1 MSTENKYSVP
11 ELVSFVRQ
19 GDAIAYQ
26 QLYQRFA
33 AKILRTCKKMYLG
46 HQDAEEV
53 VQEVFLKV
61 WEKREGLDSSLSFN
75 AYLFTIMRSSIF
87 KRSRKQAMEIA
98 YKQYQLN
105 YGVQVTCNTEEEME
119 FQELKL
125 FSEKAIASLPKGQQ
139 EVFKLKFTEHLT
151 AEEIAHRLHLSKRT
165 VENQLYKATKRLKQE
180 FLTNEL
186 IPSDLF
192 VLLLIF

>member
-11 ELVSFVRQ
+11 ELVGFLRQ
-19 GDAIAYQ
+19 GDTSAFQ

-33 AKILRTCKKMYLG
+33 AKIFRTCKKMYLC
-46 HQDAEEV
+46 HEDAEEV

-61 WEKREGLDSSLSFN
+61 WEKRERLDDSLSFN
-75 AYLFTIMRSSIF
+75 AYLLTIMRSSIF
-87 KRSRKQAMEIA
+87 IRSRKQALDLA

-105 YGVQVTCNTEEEME
+105 FSAQVTRNTEEEME
-119 FQELKL
+119 YQELKL

-139 EVFKLKFTEHLT
+139 EVFKLKFAEHLS
-151 AEEIAHRLHLSKRT
+151 AEEIALRLHLSKRT

-180 FLTNEL
+180 FQSSEL

-192 VLLLIF
+192 FLLLIF